1 MTRMMK
7 AAVWQAPSKV
17 TVEMVPIEEV
27 GPKDVLIKVVASGIC
42 GSDMHSYKLGFYTQP
57 GQILGHE
64 FAGTIAEV
72 GSEVE
77 GIEVGDAVTG
87 FHAGVCGTCY
97 WCQRG
102 DFMLCPDLFKKSTG
116 YGKPGS
122 FAEYVHIPNAALGAS
137 VVKLPEGMEF
147 EVGATIEPVA
157 TAVAAISEVRAGDRV
172 VVLGAGLIGNAV
184 MQGAKNHAGAEK
196 VIVSEVS
203 PLRLEAARKMGADA
217 VFDARQGDALEW
229 VKKEIGVGLYHFH
242 EGGMADVVVEA
253 AGAPQTVAASLEMVR
268 SKGTIVFL
276 GLPEKPA
283 LIDVTKIAHKQP
295 KIVGVLGGSM
305 EVSIHLLASGKVDT
319 RPLITHRYSLDDA
332 PAAFDMSLRADEAIK
347 VMILP

>member
-1 MTRMMK
+1 
-7 AAVWQAPSKV
+7 
-17 TVEMVPIEEV
+17 
-27 GPKDVLIKVVASGIC
+27 
-42 GSDMHSYKLGFYTQP
+42 
-57 GQILGHE
+57 
-64 FAGTIAEV
+64 
-72 GSEVE
+72 
-77 GIEVGDAVTG
+77 
-87 FHAGVCGTCY
+87 
-97 WCQRG
+97 
-102 DFMLCPDLFKKSTG
+102 
-116 YGKPGS
+116 
-122 FAEYVHIPNAALGAS
+122 
-137 VVKLPEGMEF
+137 
-147 EVGATIEPVA
+147 
-157 TAVAAISEVRAGDRV
+157 
-172 VVLGAGLIGNAV
+172 
-184 MQGAKNHAGAEK
+184 
-196 VIVSEVS
+196 
-203 PLRLEAARKMGADA
+203 MGADA

-253 AGAPQTVAASLEMVR
+253 AGAPQTVAGSLEMVR